1 MFTGI
6 VQGTATVV
14 SIDEKPNFRTHV
26 VQLPPEL
33 LPGLETGASVAHN
46 GCCLTVTKIDGDR
59 ISFDLIKET
68 LRLTNLGE
76 VKAGDRVNVERAAK
90 YGDEIGGHVMSGHI
104 MCTAEIVKILT
115 SENNHQIWFRLADE
129 SQMKY
134 VLHKGF
140 IGIDGISLTV
150 GEVTR
155 SRFCVHL
162 IPETLQRTTLGQK
175 RLGDRINI
183 EIDPQTQAIIDTV
196 ERVLARQ
203 AQQQQELAAAQA
215 EQGE

>member
-6 VQGTATVV
+6 VQGTAPVV
-14 SIDEKPNFRTHV
+14 SIDEKSNFRTHV
-26 VQLPPEL
+26 LKLPPEL
-33 LPGLETGASVAHN
+33 LPGLVPGASVAHN
-46 GCCLTVTKIDGDR
+46 GCCLTVTSLAGDCV
-59 ISFDLIKET
+59 SFDLMKET

-90 YGDEIGGHVMSGHI
+90 IGDEIGGHVMSGHI
-104 MCTAEIVKILT
+104 ICTAEVVKILV

-129 SQMKY
+129 SLMKY

-140 IGIDGISLTV
+140 IGIDGISLTI

-162 IPETLQRTTLGQK
+162 IPETLNRTTLGQK
-175 RLGDRINI
+175 RLGHRVNI
-183 EIDPQTQAIIDTV
+183 EIDPQTQAVVDTV
-196 ERVLARQ
+196 ERVLAS
-203 AQQQQELAAAQA
+203 QQTPVSASEA
-215 EQGE
+215 

>member
-14 SIDEKPNFRTHV
+14 SIDEKANFRTHV

-33 LPGLETGASVAHN
+33 LPGLVPGASVANN
-46 GCCLTVTKIDGDR
+46 GCCLTVTSVEGDR
-59 ISFDLIKET
+59 VSFDLMKET
-68 LRLTNLGE
+68 LRLTNLGDITP
-76 VKAGDRVNVERAAK
+76 GDIVNLERAAK
-90 YGDEIGGHVMSGHI
+90 YGDEIGGHIMSGHI
-104 MCTAEIVKILT
+104 ICTAEVVKILV

-129 SQMKY
+129 SLMKY

-155 SRFCVHL
+155 NRFCVHL
-162 IPETLQRTTLGQK
+162 IPETLHRTTLGQR
-175 RLGDRINI
+175 RLGQRVNI
-183 EIDPQTQAIIDTV
+183 EIDPQTQAVVDTV
-196 ERVLARQ
+196 ERVLAGRQ
-203 AQQQQELAAAQA
+203 ASELLPEA
-215 EQGE
+215 